1 MRFPAMISTDLLK
14 TATRLRLP
22 RSKAVADDRCHT
34 ARKYKPAKMPPDEQE
49 WIRKVREEVRP
60 PPTPTTTCERS

>member
-1 MRFPAMISTDLLK
+1 MISTDLLK

-34 ARKYKPAKMPPDEQE
+34 ARKYKPAKPCQ
-49 WIRKVREEVRP
+49 
-60 PPTPTTTCERS
+60 